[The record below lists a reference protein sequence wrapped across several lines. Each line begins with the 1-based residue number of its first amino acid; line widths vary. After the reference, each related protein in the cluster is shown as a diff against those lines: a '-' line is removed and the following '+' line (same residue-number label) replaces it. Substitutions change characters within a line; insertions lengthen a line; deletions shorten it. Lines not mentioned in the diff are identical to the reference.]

1 MEEEM
6 GAGSEAT
13 PWGGPSSLLTHPL
26 TPAEDASSKRR
37 QPAQHGPV
45 RALADQGD
53 VGTGLVPPRG
63 TGCLLPGAP
72 APGWPP
78 GGAAETPQ
86 KHPLGARGLP
96 RSCGPA
102 EVPGRPPRVLP
113 TLRGVSRAL
122 LGRTPWTQEQSRPL
136 LHLSPSSVPYRQSL
150 ILCPLA
156 KVGLQG
162 HGDGPERADL
172 SWEAVTRHPASPFVC
187 PSARLPAAH
196 TTALPC
202 PRAADAGASCALV
215 RAVRPPC
222 LVDRL
227 SHSASKVSF

>member
-1 MEEEM
+1 MPRQS
-6 GAGSEAT
+6 GSSR
-13 PWGGPSSLLTHPL
+13 PSTGLCERSLTRE
-26 TPAEDASSKRR
+26 TF
-37 QPAQHGPV
+37 
-45 RALADQGD
+45 
-53 VGTGLVPPRG
+53 GTGLVPPRG

-122 LGRTPWTQEQSRPL
+122 LGRTSWTQGQSRPL

-172 SWEAVTRHPASPFVC
+172 SWEAVTRHPASPFVRLLGC
-187 PSARLPAAH
+187 PLR
-196 TTALPC
+196 T
-202 PRAADAGASCALV
+202 
-215 RAVRPPC
+215 RPPC
-222 LVDRL
+222 RARGQQTPAQAALLCEQFVHHAWSIVRHTVLRKSL
-227 SHSASKVSF
+227 SNRILTAYEVPGPKWPM